1 MNIQLNMNTNLQ
13 VKSCAFT
20 GHREV
25 ENDLD
30 VKRLNQEIEALIKR
44 GVDTFYNGMARGFD
58 LIAAKEVLKLKKKY
72 KNVKLIACIPY
83 YGQEKYFD
91 VKDKKAYQEVLKKA
105 DLQTLLSPVY
115 YKGCELRRDEY
126 MADRADVLIT
136 YLRKTM
142 GGTAYTV
149 RYFTKKYP
157 YKEKIEL

>member
-1 MNIQLNMNTNLQ
+1 MDTQMNIPSLLE

-25 ENDLD
+25 EKDLD
-30 VKRLNQEIEALIKR
+30 VKRLQREIEGLIKR

-58 LIAAKEVLKLKKKY
+58 LIAAKIVLKLKRKY
-72 KNVKLIACIPY
+72 KHIKLVACIPY
-83 YGQEKYFD
+83 YGQEKYFTER
-91 VKDKKAYQEVLKKA
+91 DKKEYYAVLKKA

-115 YKGCELRRDEY
+115 FKGCELRRDEY
-126 MADRADVLIT
+126 MADRADVLIS
-136 YLRKTM
+136 YLRRDT

>member
-1 MNIQLNMNTNLQ
+1 
-13 VKSCAFT
+13 
-20 GHREV
+20 
-25 ENDLD
+25 
-30 VKRLNQEIEALIKR
+30 
-44 GVDTFYNGMARGFD
+44 MARGFD
-58 LIAAKEVLKLKKKY
+58 LIAAKEVLKLKRKY

-91 VKDKKAYQEVLKKA
+91 VKDKKTYQEVLKKA

-136 YLRKTM
+136 YLRKMM

-157 YKEKIEL
+157 YKRTVFI